1 MEFLKKANRI
11 LFFLIA
17 IYLLFYYLSS
27 FFIPLTF
34 GIFLAMLVAPFTN
47 FLEKYK
53 LSRVLSSLSSTFL
66 LFIFL
71 GFLSYL
77 FIIQFSQFAD
87 QLPGIRAIIDS
98 EIEKVQEQIAS
109 ATGVPLDEQK
119 EIIERRTRDLWG
131 IIESRA
137 AAFVGSMLD
146 FTLKFLLAFVYVFLL
161 LLYRKKFTI
170 FIIRIY
176 STEKEREIAYDAL
189 KKISRVVYQYLWGRA
204 QVMFVLAVMYY
215 LTFLIFGLPFAL
227 LLTLFGALITII
239 PYIGPWISG
248 LVPVIFALI
257 FFDTT
262 SHKVTFTII
271 IIIIQLLESYIFE
284 PFFIGKEVKLNALA
298 VVIAIILGGLIWGV
312 AGMILFVPLF
322 ATIKIISN
330 HSKEFGPLGT
340 LLGK

>member
-47 FLEKYK
+47 YLEKYK

>member
-47 FLEKYK
+47 YLEKYK

-161 LLYRKKFTI
+161 LLYRKKFTS